1 MMGAIVFTEKEEFGE
16 FSQLYKK
23 DSTSQSYFVFTIIYR
38 MVLGLS
44 MSHFNEVEESTIV
57 NVFYA
62 IIFLVFLMAS
72 IPYAKAYHNYR
83 AIIVQLTNLIILS
96 VTMYYRSMKSN
107 TDPSV
112 TYQIQSP
119 AMLEVVSIFAS
130 LGISAGCLF
139 YELIM
144 RLKECLKKPEDKIA
158 QAERSN
164 HLRTEDDLAERA
176 RNEIVI
182 AEDYV
187 PEGCGL

>member
-1 MMGAIVFTEKEEFGE
+1 MDKSNPLFSTSLIVTTLSLALPLVMMGAIVFTEKEEFGE

-38 MVLGLS
+38 IVLGLS

-62 IIFLVFLMAS
+62 IIFLVFLMTNL
-72 IPYAKAYHNYR
+72 PYAKAYHNYR

-112 TYQIQSP
+112 TYQILSP
-119 AMLEVVSIFAS
+119 AMLEVASIFAS
-130 LGISAGCLF
+130 FGISAGCLF
-139 YELIM
+139 Y
-144 RLKECLKKPEDKIA
+144 
-158 QAERSN
+158 
-164 HLRTEDDLAERA
+164 
-176 RNEIVI
+176 
-182 AEDYV
+182 
-187 PEGCGL
+187 